1 MKIIMIIFIGLDFK
15 EDQLNL
21 SLYIKYI
28 KFENLLVHELNIP
41 FD

>member
-21 SLYIKYI
+21 SLYIK
-28 KFENLLVHELNIP
+28 FENLLVHELNIP